1 MTNPGNL
8 TDEQMQVLA
17 QRIAAMADTPTDAP
31 AKGVRQYV
39 GARYVPVFAN
49 PLEWS
54 DTREYEPLTIVS
66 YRGNSYTSM
75 QYVPTSISIADTAY
89 WALTGNFNA
98 QVEAYRAEVRAFDDR
113 INANAAA
120 INANTAAINANAAAI
135 DANAAAIDAN
145 TAAIDANT
153 AAIAQE
159 KTDRTTNVML
169 AFGDSFGVNTISQG
183 PVWCEITANKLQ
195 VTELHNY
202 CVGGATFNTAK
213 EKNFF
218 VQVDKAISE
227 IKNPEYVKYVGI
239 VGGTNDGSNSITDAI
254 VSLVAKINSAFPNA
268 VIGIGLN
275 ASKQDILSYGAKQK
289 RIAALNL
296 NGNFATPVFID
307 SVVYT
312 QLANGCMMD
321 DNIHPTAKGSN
332 RIGTLMTCVLKGAIG
347 SVVATNETVN
357 PQIISSN
364 LRTFVPSMIG
374 RRIQYIGSIDTT
386 TSTSTIVDLTTIYP
400 DTIKGSTYINDSNV
414 TIVGYITTGAS
425 NYPSLRINSSFK
437 GVGFFGFDS
446 YVV

>member
-54 DTREYEPLTIVS
+54 DTREYEPLTIVT
-66 YRGNSYTSM
+66 YQGNSYTSM

-120 INANTAAINANAAAI
+120 INANAAAINTNAAAINANAAAI
-135 DANAAAIDAN
+135 
-145 TAAIDANT
+145 
-153 AAIAQE
+153 AQE
-159 KTDRTTNVML
+159 NTYRTTNVML
-169 AFGDSFGVNTISQG
+169 AFGDSYGVETISQG

-195 VTELHNY
+195 ATELHNY
-202 CVGGATFNTAK
+202 CVGGATFNTTK

-239 VGGTNDGSNSITDAI
+239 VGGTNDGSNSIADAI

-296 NGNFATPVFID
+296 NGNFDTPVFID

-357 PQIISSN
+357 PKIISSN
-364 LRTFVPSMIG
+364 LRTFIPSMIG
-374 RRIQYIGSIDTT
+374 RRIQYIGSINATA
-386 TSTSTIVDLTTIYP
+386 SAIVDLTTIYP

-414 TIVGYITTGAS
+414 NIVGYITTGSS
-425 NYPSLRINSSFK
+425 NYPSLRINSSFA
-437 GVGFFGFDS
+437 GVGYFGFES

>member
-54 DTREYEPLTIVS
+54 DTREYEPLTIVT
-66 YRGNSYTSM
+66 YQGNSYTSM
-75 QYVPTSISIADTAY
+75 QYVPTGISIADTAY

-120 INANTAAINANAAAI
+120 INANATAINANAAAI
-135 DANAAAIDAN
+135 SANAAAINAN
-145 TAAIDANT
+145 A

-169 AFGDSFGVNTISQG
+169 AFGDSYGVDSISQG

-195 VTELHNY
+195 ATELHNY
-202 CVGGATFNTAK
+202 CVGGATFNTTK

-239 VGGTNDGSNSITDAI
+239 VGGTNDGSNSITNAI

-275 ASKQDILSYGAKQK
+275 ASKQDILSHGAKQK

-296 NGNFATPVFID
+296 NGSFNTPVFID

-347 SVVATNETVN
+347 SVVATNEAVN
-357 PQIISSN
+357 TQIISSN
-364 LRTFVPSMIG
+364 LRTFIPSMIG
-374 RRIQYIGSIDTT
+374 RRIQYIGSINATP
-386 TSTSTIVDLTTIYP
+386 SAIVDLTTIYP

-414 TIVGYITTGAS
+414 TIVGYITTGSS
-425 NYPSLRINSSFK
+425 NYPSLRINSSFT

>member
-17 QRIAAMADTPTDAP
+17 QRIAAMADTSTDAP

-54 DTREYEPLTIVS
+54 DTREYEPLTIVTHQ
-66 YRGNSYTSM
+66 GNSFTSM
-75 QYVPTSISIADTAY
+75 QSVPTGIEITNTAY

-98 QVEAYRAEVRAFDDR
+98 QVEAYRAEVKAFSAKVETYREEVRDFGDR

-120 INANTAAINANAAAI
+120 IATNAAAIAANAAAI
-135 DANAAAIDAN
+135 
-145 TAAIDANT
+145 
-153 AAIAQE
+153 AQE
-159 KTDRTTNVML
+159 NTDRTTNVML
-169 AFGDSFGVNTISQG
+169 AFGDSYGVDTISEG

-195 VTELHNY
+195 ATELHNY
-202 CVGGATFNTAK
+202 CVIGATFNTTK

-275 ASKQDILSYGAKQK
+275 ASKQDIISYGAKQK

-312 QLANGCMMD
+312 QLADGCMLE

-347 SVVATNETVN
+347 SVVATNEAVN
-357 PQIISSN
+357 TQIISSN
-364 LRTFVPSMIG
+364 LRTLIPTMIG
-374 RRIQYIGSIDTT
+374 RRIQYTGSINNTDS
-386 TSTSTIVDLTTIYP
+386 STMIDLTTIYP
-400 DTIKGSTYINDSNV
+400 DTINGSTYINDSNV
-414 TIVGYITTGAS
+414 TIVGYITTGSS
-425 NYPSLRINSSFK
+425 NYPSLRINSGFK
-437 GVGFFGFDS
+437 GVGYFGFDS

>member
-1 MTNPGNL
+1 MANPGNL
-8 TDEQMQVLA
+8 TDEQMQALA
-17 QRIAAMADTPTDAP
+17 QRIAALADTPTDAP
-31 AKGVRQYV
+31 APGVRQYV
-39 GARYVPVFAN
+39 GARYVPLFAE

-54 DTREYEPLTIVS
+54 DTREYEPLTIVT
-66 YRGNSYTSM
+66 YQGNSYTSR
-75 QYVPTSISIADTAY
+75 QYVPTGIEITNSEY

-120 INANTAAINANAAAI
+120 ISANTAAISANA
-135 DANAAAIDAN
+135 
-145 TAAIDANT
+145 

-169 AFGDSFGVNTISQG
+169 AFGDSYGVDTISQG

-195 VTELHNY
+195 ATELHNY
-202 CVGGATFNTAK
+202 CVGGATFNTTK

-296 NGNFATPVFID
+296 NGNFDTPVFID

-312 QLANGCMMD
+312 QLANDCMMS
-321 DNIHPTAKGSN
+321 DNIHPTAKGSK

-347 SVVATNETVN
+347 SVVATNEAVN

-364 LRTFVPSMIG
+364 LRTFIPSMIG
-374 RRIQYIGSIDTT
+374 RRIQYNGTIDTT
-386 TSTSTIVDLTTIYP
+386 SSSSTIVDLTTIYP
-400 DTIKGSTYINDSNV
+400 DTIKGSTYINDDKV
-414 TIVGYITTGAS
+414 TIVGYVTTGSS
-425 NYPSLRINSSFK
+425 NYPSLRINSGFK
-437 GVGFFGFDS
+437 GVGYFGFDS

>member
-54 DTREYEPLTIVS
+54 DTREYEPLTIVT

-135 DANAAAIDAN
+135 NAN
-145 TAAIDANT
+145 TAAISANA

-169 AFGDSFGVNTISQG
+169 AFGDSYGVDTISQG

-195 VTELHNY
+195 ATELHNY
-202 CVGGATFNTAK
+202 CVSGATFNTTK

-239 VGGTNDGSNSITDAI
+239 VGGTNDGSNSIADAI

-347 SVVATNETVN
+347 SVVATNEAVN
-357 PQIISSN
+357 SQIISSN
-364 LRTFVPSMIG
+364 LRSFNTTMIG
-374 RRIQYIGSIDTT
+374 RRIQYIGSIDATS
-386 TSTSTIVDLTTIYP
+386 STSAIIDLTTIYP
-400 DTIKGSTYINDSNV
+400 DTIKSGTFINDSNV
-414 TIVGYITTGAS
+414 TIVGYITTGNS
-425 NYPSLRINSSFK
+425 NYPSLRIKSGFT
-437 GVGFFGFDS
+437 GVGYFSFDS

>member
-54 DTREYEPLTIVS
+54 DTREYEPLTIVT
-66 YRGNSYTSM
+66 YQGNSYTSM

-120 INANTAAINANAAAI
+120 INENAAAISANAAAI
-135 DANAAAIDAN
+135 SANAAAISAN
-145 TAAIDANT
+145 A

-159 KTDRTTNVML
+159 NTDRTTNVML
-169 AFGDSFGVNTISQG
+169 AFGDSYGVDTISQG

-195 VTELHNY
+195 ATELHNY
-202 CVGGATFNTAK
+202 CVGGATFNTTK

-239 VGGTNDGSNSITDAI
+239 VGGTNDGSNSIADAI

-347 SVVATNETVN
+347 SVVATNEAIN
-357 PQIISSN
+357 PKIISSN
-364 LRTFVPSMIG
+364 LRTFVPTMIG
-374 RRIQYIGSIDTT
+374 RRIQYTGSIDTT
-386 TSTSTIVDLTTIYP
+386 SSTSTIVDLTTIYP
-400 DTIKGSTYINDSNV
+400 DTIKGSTFINDSNV
-414 TIVGYITTGAS
+414 TIVGYITTGSS
-425 NYPSLRINSSFK
+425 NYPSLRIKSGFA
-437 GVGFFGFDS
+437 GVGFFGFDR

>member
-54 DTREYEPLTIVS
+54 NTREYEPLTIVT
-66 YRGNSYTSM
+66 YQGNSYTSM

-120 INANTAAINANAAAI
+120 INTNAAAIKANAAAINANAAAI
-135 DANAAAIDAN
+135 KANA
-145 TAAIDANT
+145 

-169 AFGDSFGVNTISQG
+169 AFGDSYGVDTISQG

-202 CVGGATFNTAK
+202 CVGGATFNTTK

-239 VGGTNDGSNSITDAI
+239 VGGTNDGSNSIADAI

-347 SVVATNETVN
+347 SVVATNEAVN

-364 LRTFVPSMIG
+364 LRTFIPSMIG
-374 RRIQYIGSIDTT
+374 RRIQYTGSIDTT
-386 TSTSTIVDLTTIYP
+386 SSTSTIVDLTTIYP
-400 DTIKGSTYINDSNV
+400 DVIEGSTFINDSNV
-414 TIVGYITTGAS
+414 TIVGYITTGSS
-425 NYPSLRINSSFK
+425 NYPSLRIKSGFT

>member
-54 DTREYEPLTIVS
+54 DTREYEPLTIVT
-66 YRGNSYTSM
+66 YQGNSYTSM

-98 QVEAYRAEVRAFDDR
+98 QMEAYRAEVRAFDDR
-113 INANAAA
+113 INANATA
-120 INANTAAINANAAAI
+120 INANAAAINANAAAI
-135 DANAAAIDAN
+135 NANA
-145 TAAIDANT
+145 T
-153 AAIAQE
+153 AIAQE
-159 KTDRTTNVML
+159 NTYRTTNVML
-169 AFGDSFGVNTISQG
+169 AFGDSYGVDTISQG

-195 VTELHNY
+195 ATELHNY
-202 CVGGATFNTAK
+202 CVGGATFNTTK
-213 EKNFF
+213 EKNFS

-312 QLANGCMMD
+312 QLANGCMMA

-364 LRTFVPSMIG
+364 LRTFISSMIG
-374 RRIQYIGSIDTT
+374 RRIQYIGSINA
-386 TSTSTIVDLTTIYP
+386 TSSTIVDLTTIYP

-414 TIVGYITTGAS
+414 TIVGYITTGSS
-425 NYPSLRINSSFK
+425 NYPSLRIKSDFT
-437 GVGFFGFDS
+437 GVGYFGFDS

>member
-17 QRIAAMADTPTDAP
+17 QRIAAMVDTPTDAP
-31 AKGVRQYV
+31 APGVRQYV

-54 DTREYEPLTIVS
+54 DTREYEPLTIVT
-66 YRGNSYTSM
+66 YQGNSYTSM
-75 QYVPTSISIADTAY
+75 QYVPTRIGIADTAY

-113 INANAAA
+113 INTNATA
-120 INANTAAINANAAAI
+120 ISANTAAINANAAAI
-135 DANAAAIDAN
+135 SAN
-145 TAAIDANT
+145 TAAISANA

-169 AFGDSFGVNTISQG
+169 AFGDSYGVDTISQG

-195 VTELHNY
+195 ATELHNY
-202 CVGGATFNTAK
+202 CVGGATFNTTK

-227 IKNPEYVKYVGI
+227 IKNPKYVKYIGI

-312 QLANGCMMD
+312 QLADDCMMD

-347 SVVATNETVN
+347 SVVATNEAVN

-364 LRTFVPSMIG
+364 LRTFIPTMIG
-374 RRIQYIGSIDTT
+374 RRIQYIGSINATP
-386 TSTSTIVDLTTIYP
+386 SEIVDLTTIYP

-414 TIVGYITTGAS
+414 TIVGYITTGS
-425 NYPSLRINSSFK
+425 INYPSLRINSSFT
-437 GVGFFGFDS
+437 GVGYFGFDS

>member
-39 GARYVPVFAN
+39 GARYVPLFAN

-54 DTREYEPLTIVS
+54 DTREYEPLTVVT

-98 QVEAYRAEVRAFDDR
+98 QVEAYRAEVRTFDDR

-120 INANTAAINANAAAI
+120 INANTAAINVNAAAI
-135 DANAAAIDAN
+135 NANA
-145 TAAIDANT
+145 

-169 AFGDSFGVNTISQG
+169 AFGDSYGVDTVSQG

-202 CVGGATFNTAK
+202 CVAGATFNTTK

-227 IKNPEYVKYVGI
+227 IKNPEYVKYAGI
-239 VGGTNDGSNSITDAI
+239 VGGTNDGSNSIADAI

-347 SVVATNETVN
+347 SVVATNEKVN

-364 LRTFVPSMIG
+364 LRTFIPSMIG

-386 TSTSTIVDLTTIYP
+386 SSTSTIVDLTTIYP
-400 DTIKGSTYINDSNV
+400 DTIIGSTYINDSDV
-414 TIVGYITTGAS
+414 TIVGYITTGSS
-425 NYPSLRINSSFK
+425 NYPSLRIKSGFT

>member
-17 QRIAAMADTPTDAP
+17 QRIAAMADTSADAP

-54 DTREYEPLTIVS
+54 DTREYEPLTIVTHQ
-66 YRGNSYTSM
+66 GNSFTSM
-75 QYVPTSISIADTAY
+75 QSVPTGIDIADTAY

-98 QVEAYRAEVRAFDDR
+98 QMEAYRAEVRAFDDR

-120 INANTAAINANAAAI
+120 INANTAAISTNAAAI
-135 DANAAAIDAN
+135 SANA
-145 TAAIDANT
+145 

-169 AFGDSFGVNTISQG
+169 AFGDSYGVDTTSQG

-202 CVGGATFNTAK
+202 CVNGATFNTTK

-239 VGGTNDGSNSITDAI
+239 VGGTNDGSNSIADAI

-296 NGNFATPVFID
+296 NGKFATPVFID

-357 PQIISSN
+357 TKIISTN
-364 LRTFVPSMIG
+364 LRTFVPTMIG

-386 TSTSTIVDLTTIYP
+386 SSTSTTVDLTTIYP
-400 DTIKGSTYINDSNV
+400 DTIKSSTYINDSNI
-414 TIVGYITTGAS
+414 TIVGYITTGSS
-425 NYPSLRINSSFK
+425 NYPSLRIKPGFT

>member
-1 MTNPGNL
+1 MENPGNL

-17 QRIAAMADTPTDAP
+17 QRIAAMTDTPTDAP

-54 DTREYEPLTIVS
+54 DTREYEPLTIVT
-66 YRGNSYTSM
+66 YQGNSYTSM

-120 INANTAAINANAAAI
+120 ISANAAAISANTAAIS
-135 DANAAAIDAN
+135 AN
-145 TAAIDANT
+145 TAAISVNA

-169 AFGDSFGVNTISQG
+169 AFGDSYGVDTISQG

-195 VTELHNY
+195 ATELHNY
-202 CVGGATFNTAK
+202 CVGGATFNTTK

-218 VQVDKAISE
+218 VQVEKAISE

-239 VGGTNDGSNSITDAI
+239 VGGTNDGSNSIANAI

-296 NGNFATPVFID
+296 NGNFDTPVFID

-347 SVVATNETVN
+347 SVVATNEAVN

-364 LRTFVPSMIG
+364 LRTFIPSMIG
-374 RRIQYIGSIDTT
+374 RRIQYNGTIDTT
-386 TSTSTIVDLTTIYP
+386 SSSSSTIVDLTIYP
-400 DTIKGSTYINDSNV
+400 DTIKGGTYINDDKV
-414 TIVGYITTGAS
+414 TIVGYITTGSS
-425 NYPSLRINSSFK
+425 NYPSLRINSGFK
-437 GVGFFGFDS
+437 GVGYFGFDS

>member
-54 DTREYEPLTIVS
+54 DTREYEPLTIVTHQ
-66 YRGNSYTSM
+66 GNSFTSM
-75 QYVPTSISIADTAY
+75 QSVPTGIDIDNTDY
-89 WALTGNFNA
+89 WAITGNYNA
-98 QVEAYRAEVRAFDDR
+98 QVEAYRKEVAQYDGRITDNTNNIAILKGDLNTVENNLNDR

-120 INANTAAINANAAAI
+120 I
-135 DANAAAIDAN
+135 
-145 TAAIDANT
+145 
-153 AAIAQE
+153 AQE
-159 KTDRTTNVML
+159 NTDRTTNVML
-169 AFGDSFGVNTISQG
+169 AFGDSYGVDDISQG

-195 VTELHNY
+195 ATELHNY
-202 CVGGATFNTAK
+202 CVSGATFNTTK

-227 IKNPEYVKYVGI
+227 IKKPEYVKYVGI

-275 ASKQDILSYGAKQK
+275 ASKQDILAYGAKQK

-296 NGNFATPVFID
+296 NGNFAKPVFID

-312 QLANGCMMD
+312 QLANGCMMN

-347 SVVATNETVN
+347 SVVATNEAVN
-357 PQIISSN
+357 PQIISTN
-364 LRTFVPSMIG
+364 LRTFVPTMIG
-374 RRIQYIGSIDTT
+374 RRIQYIGSIDTKS
-386 TSTSTIVDLTTIYP
+386 STSTIVDLTTIYP
-400 DTIKGSTYINDSNV
+400 DTIKGSTFINDSNV
-414 TIVGYITTGAS
+414 TIVGYITTGSS
-425 NYPSLRINSSFK
+425 NYPSLRINSGFK
-437 GVGFFGFDS
+437 GVGYFGFDS

>member
-54 DTREYEPLTIVS
+54 DTREYEPLTIVT
-66 YRGNSYTSM
+66 YQGNSYTSM
-75 QYVPTSISIADTAY
+75 QYVPTSISITDTAY

-98 QVEAYRAEVRAFDDR
+98 QVEAYRAEVRTFDDR

-120 INANTAAINANAAAI
+120 INTNTAAINANADAI
-135 DANAAAIDAN
+135 NANAD
-145 TAAIDANT
+145 
-153 AAIAQE
+153 AIAQE

-169 AFGDSFGVNTISQG
+169 AFGDSYGVDNISQG

-195 VTELHNY
+195 ATELHNY
-202 CVGGATFNTAK
+202 CVSGATFNTTK

-239 VGGTNDGSNSITDAI
+239 VGGTNDGSNSIANAI

-347 SVVATNETVN
+347 SVVATNEKVN
-357 PQIISSN
+357 SQIISSN
-364 LRTFVPSMIG
+364 LRTLVPTMIG
-374 RRIQYIGSIDTT
+374 RRIQYTGSIDTT
-386 TSTSTIVDLTTIYP
+386 SSTSTTVDLTTIYP
-400 DTIKGSTYINDSNV
+400 DTIIGSTFINDSNV
-414 TIVGYITTGAS
+414 TIVGYITTGSS
-425 NYPSLRINSSFK
+425 NYPSLRIKSGFT

>member
-1 MTNPGNL
+1 MANPGNL
-8 TDEQMQVLA
+8 TDEQMQALA
-17 QRIAAMADTPTDAP
+17 QRIAALAGIPTDAP
-31 AKGVRQYV
+31 APGVRQYV
-39 GARYVPVFAN
+39 GARYVPQFAE

-54 DTREYEPLTIVS
+54 DTREYEPLTIVL
-66 YRGNSYTSM
+66 YNGNSYTSR
-75 QYVPTSISIADTAY
+75 QYVPTGIEITNIEY

-98 QVEAYRAEVRAFDDR
+98 QVEAYRAEVRTFDDR

-120 INANTAAINANAAAI
+120 ISANAAAISANTAAISANA
-135 DANAAAIDAN
+135 
-145 TAAIDANT
+145 

-159 KTDRTTNVML
+159 KTYRTTNVML
-169 AFGDSFGVNTISQG
+169 AFGDSYGVDTISQG

-195 VTELHNY
+195 ATKLHNY
-202 CVGGATFNTAK
+202 CVGGATFNTTK

-296 NGNFATPVFID
+296 NGNFDTPVFID

-312 QLANGCMMD
+312 QLANDCMMS

-347 SVVATNETVN
+347 SVVATNEAVN

-364 LRTFVPSMIG
+364 LRTFIPSMIG
-374 RRIQYIGSIDTT
+374 RRIQYNGTIDTT
-386 TSTSTIVDLTTIYP
+386 SSSSSTIVDLTTIYP
-400 DTIKGSTYINDSNV
+400 DTIKGSTYINDDKV
-414 TIVGYITTGAS
+414 TIVGYITTGSS
-425 NYPSLRINSSFK
+425 NYPSLRINSDFK
-437 GVGFFGFDS
+437 GVGYFGFDS

>member
-54 DTREYEPLTIVS
+54 DTREYEPLTIVT
-66 YRGNSYTSM
+66 YQGNSYTSM

-120 INANTAAINANAAAI
+120 IS
-135 DANAAAIDAN
+135 ANAAAIDAN
-145 TAAIDANT
+145 TAAISANT

-169 AFGDSFGVNTISQG
+169 AFGDSYGVDTISQG

-195 VTELHNY
+195 ATELHNY
-202 CVGGATFNTAK
+202 CVGGATFNTTK

-239 VGGTNDGSNSITDAI
+239 VGGTNDGSNTIADAI

-296 NGNFATPVFID
+296 NGNFDTPVFID

-347 SVVATNETVN
+347 SVVATNEAVN
-357 PQIISSN
+357 PKIISSN
-364 LRTFVPSMIG
+364 LRTFVPTMIG

-386 TSTSTIVDLTTIYP
+386 SSTSTIVDLTTIYP
-400 DTIKGSTYINDSNV
+400 DTIKGSTFINDSNI
-414 TIVGYITTGAS
+414 TIVGYITTGSS
-425 NYPSLRINSSFK
+425 NYPSLRIKSGFT

>member
-54 DTREYEPLTIVS
+54 DTREYEPLTIVT
-66 YRGNSYTSM
+66 YRGDSYTSM

-120 INANTAAINANAAAI
+120 ISVNAAAINANTNAINANAAAI
-135 DANAAAIDAN
+135 NANA
-145 TAAIDANT
+145 

-169 AFGDSFGVNTISQG
+169 AFGDSYGVDTISQG

-195 VTELHNY
+195 ATELHNY
-202 CVGGATFNTAK
+202 CVGGATFNTTK

-239 VGGTNDGSNSITDAI
+239 VGGTNDGSNSIVDAI

-296 NGNFATPVFID
+296 NGNFDTPVFID

-312 QLANGCMMD
+312 QLANGCMMN

-347 SVVATNETVN
+347 SVVATNEAVN
-357 PQIISSN
+357 PQIISSD
-364 LRTFVPSMIG
+364 LRRLDTTVIG
-374 RRIQYIGSIDTT
+374 RSIHYNGSIDTT
-386 TSTSTIVDLTTIYP
+386 SSTSTIIDLTTIYP
-400 DTIKGSTYINDSNV
+400 DTIKGGAFINDSNV
-414 TIVGYITTGAS
+414 TIVGYITTGSS
-425 NYPSLRINSSFK
+425 NYPSLRIKSGFA

>member
-54 DTREYEPLTIVS
+54 DTREYEPLTIVT
-66 YRGNSYTSM
+66 YQGNSYTSM

-120 INANTAAINANAAAI
+120 ISANAAAI
-135 DANAAAIDAN
+135 SANAAAIN
-145 TAAIDANT
+145 TNAAAISANA

-159 KTDRTTNVML
+159 NTDRTTNVML
-169 AFGDSFGVNTISQG
+169 AFGDSYGVDTISQG

-195 VTELHNY
+195 ATELHNY
-202 CVGGATFNTAK
+202 CVGGATFNTTK

-239 VGGTNDGSNSITDAI
+239 VGGTNDGSNSIANAI

-296 NGNFATPVFID
+296 NGNFTTPVFID

-312 QLANGCMMD
+312 QLANDCMMD

-347 SVVATNETVN
+347 SVVATNEAVN
-357 PQIISSN
+357 PKIISSN
-364 LRTFVPSMIG
+364 LRTFVPTMIG
-374 RRIQYIGSIDTT
+374 RRIQYTGSIDTT
-386 TSTSTIVDLTTIYP
+386 SSTSTIVDLTIYP
-400 DTIKGSTYINDSNV
+400 DTIKGSTFINDSNI
-414 TIVGYITTGAS
+414 TIVGYITTGSS
-425 NYPSLRINSSFK
+425 NYPSLRIKSDFT

>member
-1 MTNPGNL
+1 MANPGNL
-8 TDEQMQVLA
+8 TDEQMQALA
-17 QRIAAMADTPTDAP
+17 QRIAALADTPTDAP
-31 AKGVRQYV
+31 APGVRQYV
-39 GARYVPVFAN
+39 GARYVPLFAE

-54 DTREYEPLTIVS
+54 DTREYEPLTIVT
-66 YRGNSYTSM
+66 YQGNSYTSM

-113 INANAAA
+113 ISANAAA
-120 INANTAAINANAAAI
+120 ISANTAAISANAAAI
-135 DANAAAIDAN
+135 SANA
-145 TAAIDANT
+145 

-169 AFGDSFGVNTISQG
+169 AFGDSYGVDTISQG

-195 VTELHNY
+195 ATELHNY
-202 CVGGATFNTAK
+202 CVGGATFNTTK

-239 VGGTNDGSNSITDAI
+239 VGGTNDGSSSITDAI

-296 NGNFATPVFID
+296 NGNFDTPVFID

-312 QLANGCMMD
+312 QLANDCMMD

-347 SVVATNETVN
+347 SVVTTNEAVN

-364 LRTFVPSMIG
+364 LRSLVTTMIG
-374 RRIQYIGSIDTT
+374 RRIQYIGSINATP
-386 TSTSTIVDLTTIYP
+386 SAMVDLTTIYP
-400 DTIKGSTYINDSNV
+400 DTIKGSTYINNDNV
-414 TIVGYITTGAS
+414 TIVGYITTGSS
-425 NYPSLRINSSFK
+425 NYPSLRINSSFT
-437 GVGFFGFDS
+437 GVGYFGFDS

>member
-1 MTNPGNL
+1 MANPGNL
-8 TDEQMQVLA
+8 TDEQMQALA
-17 QRIAAMADTPTDAP
+17 QRIAALADTPTDAP
-31 AKGVRQYV
+31 APGVRQYV
-39 GARYVPVFAN
+39 GARYVPLFAE

-54 DTREYEPLTIVS
+54 DTREYEPLTIVT
-66 YRGNSYTSM
+66 YQGNSYTSR
-75 QYVPTSISIADTAY
+75 QYVPTGIEITNSEY

-98 QVEAYRAEVRAFDDR
+98 QVEAYRAEVRAFDGR

-120 INANTAAINANAAAI
+120 ISANATAISANTAAISANA
-135 DANAAAIDAN
+135 
-145 TAAIDANT
+145 

-169 AFGDSFGVNTISQG
+169 AFGDSYGVDTISQG

-195 VTELHNY
+195 ATELHNY
-202 CVGGATFNTAK
+202 CVGGATFNTTK

-239 VGGTNDGSNSITDAI
+239 VGGTNDGSNSIANAI

-296 NGNFATPVFID
+296 NGNFDTPVFID

-312 QLANGCMMD
+312 QLADGCMMD

-347 SVVATNETVN
+347 SVVATNEAVN
-357 PQIISSN
+357 LQIISSN
-364 LRTFVPSMIG
+364 LRTFIPSMIG
-374 RRIQYIGSIDTT
+374 RRIQYNGTIDTT
-386 TSTSTIVDLTTIYP
+386 SSSSTIVDLTTIYP
-400 DTIKGSTYINDSNV
+400 DTIKGSTYINDDKV
-414 TIVGYITTGAS
+414 TIVGYVTTGSS

-437 GVGFFGFDS
+437 GVGYFGFDS

>member
-54 DTREYEPLTIVS
+54 DTREYEPLTIVT
-66 YRGNSYTSM
+66 YQGNSYTSM

-98 QVEAYRAEVRAFDDR
+98 QVEAYREEVRAFDDR

-120 INANTAAINANAAAI
+120 INANAAAINANAAAI
-135 DANAAAIDAN
+135 NANAAAIKAN
-145 TAAIDANT
+145 A

-169 AFGDSFGVNTISQG
+169 AFGDSYGVDTISQG

-195 VTELHNY
+195 ATELHNY
-202 CVGGATFNTAK
+202 CVGGATFNTTK

-296 NGNFATPVFID
+296 NGNFDTPVFID

-312 QLANGCMMD
+312 QLANDCMMN
-321 DNIHPTAKGSN
+321 DNIHPTTKGSN

-347 SVVATNETVN
+347 SVVATNEAVN

-364 LRTFVPSMIG
+364 LRTFIPSMIG
-374 RRIQYIGSIDTT
+374 RRIQYNGTIDTT
-386 TSTSTIVDLTTIYP
+386 SSSSTMVDLTTIYP
-400 DTIKGSTYINDSNV
+400 DTIKGGTYINDSNIN
-414 TIVGYITTGAS
+414 IVGYITTGSS
-425 NYPSLRINSSFK
+425 NYPSLRINSDFK
-437 GVGFFGFDS
+437 GVGYFGFDS

>member
-17 QRIAAMADTPTDAP
+17 QRIAAMADTPADAP

-54 DTREYEPLTIVS
+54 DTREYEPLTIVT

-75 QYVPTSISIADTAY
+75 QYVPTGIGIADTAY

-120 INANTAAINANAAAI
+120 IGVNAAAINANAAAI
-135 DANAAAIDAN
+135 NANA
-145 TAAIDANT
+145 

-159 KTDRTTNVML
+159 KTDRTANVML
-169 AFGDSFGVNTISQG
+169 AFGDSFGVDTISQG

-202 CVGGATFNTAK
+202 CVGGATFNTTK

-275 ASKQDILSYGAKQK
+275 ASKQDILSHGAKQK

-312 QLANGCMMD
+312 QLANGCMMG

-347 SVVATNETVN
+347 SVVATNEAVN
-357 PQIISSN
+357 PQIISTN
-364 LRTFVPSMIG
+364 LRTFVPTMIG

-386 TSTSTIVDLTTIYP
+386 SSTSTIVDLTTIYP
-400 DTIKGSTYINDSNV
+400 DTIKGSTFINDSNIS
-414 TIVGYITTGAS
+414 IVGYITTGSS
-425 NYPSLRINSSFK
+425 NYPSLRIKSDFT

>member
-54 DTREYEPLTIVS
+54 DTREYEPLTIVT
-66 YRGNSYTSM
+66 YQGNSYTSM

-113 INANAAA
+113 INANA
-120 INANTAAINANAAAI
+120 TAINANAAAI
-135 DANAAAIDAN
+135 SANAAAI
-145 TAAIDANT
+145 
-153 AAIAQE
+153 AQE
-159 KTDRTTNVML
+159 NTDRTTKVML
-169 AFGDSFGVNTISQG
+169 AFGDSYGVDNISQG

-202 CVGGATFNTAK
+202 CVSGATFNTTK

-239 VGGTNDGSNSITDAI
+239 VGGTNDGSNSITNAI

-296 NGNFATPVFID
+296 NGNFDTPVFID

-312 QLANGCMMD
+312 QLANGCMKD
-321 DNIHPTAKGSN
+321 DNIHPTVKGSN

-364 LRTFVPSMIG
+364 LRTFSPSMIG
-374 RRIQYIGSIDTT
+374 RRIQYIGSIDATP
-386 TSTSTIVDLTTIYP
+386 SQMVDLTTIYP
-400 DTIKGSTYINDSNV
+400 DTIIGSTYINDSNV
-414 TIVGYITTGAS
+414 TIVGYITTGSS
-425 NYPSLRINSSFK
+425 NYPSLRINSSFQ
-437 GVGFFGFDS
+437 GVGYFGFDS

>member
-17 QRIAAMADTPTDAP
+17 QRIAAMANTPTDAP

-54 DTREYEPLTIVS
+54 DTREYDPLTIVT
-66 YRGNSYTSM
+66 YQGNSYTSM

-113 INANAAA
+113 IKANAAAIKANAAA
-120 INANTAAINANAAAI
+120 INANATAINANATAINANAAAI
-135 DANAAAIDAN
+135 
-145 TAAIDANT
+145 
-153 AAIAQE
+153 AQE
-159 KTDRTTNVML
+159 NTYRTTNVML
-169 AFGDSFGVNTISQG
+169 AFGDSFGVDTISQG

-195 VTELHNY
+195 ATELHNY
-202 CVGGATFNTAK
+202 CVGGATFNTTK

-296 NGNFATPVFID
+296 NGNFETPVFID

-364 LRTFVPSMIG
+364 LRTFVPTMTG
-374 RRIQYIGSIDTT
+374 RRIEYIGSVNATPSAI
-386 TSTSTIVDLTTIYP
+386 IDLTTIYP
-400 DTIKGSTYINDSNV
+400 DTINGSTYINDSNV
-414 TIVGYITTGAS
+414 TIVGYITTGSS
-425 NYPSLRINSSFK
+425 NYPSLRINSSFT

>member
-39 GARYVPVFAN
+39 GARYVPLFAN

-54 DTREYEPLTIVS
+54 DTREYEPLTIVT
-66 YRGNSYTSM
+66 YQGNSYTSM
-75 QYVPTSISIADTAY
+75 QYVPTNISIADTAY

-98 QVEAYRAEVRAFDDR
+98 QVEAYRAEVRTFDDR

-120 INANTAAINANAAAI
+120 INANAAAINTNAAAIKANAAAINANA
-135 DANAAAIDAN
+135 
-145 TAAIDANT
+145 

-169 AFGDSFGVNTISQG
+169 AFGDSYGVDTLSQG

-195 VTELHNY
+195 ATELHNY
-202 CVGGATFNTAK
+202 CVGGATFNTTK

-239 VGGTNDGSNSITDAI
+239 VGGTNDGTNSITDAI

-275 ASKQDILSYGAKQK
+275 ASKQDILAYGAKQK

-296 NGNFATPVFID
+296 NGNFDTPVFID

-312 QLANGCMMD
+312 QLADGCMMD
-321 DNIHPTAKGSN
+321 DNIHPTTKGSN

-347 SVVATNETVN
+347 SVVATNEAVN
-357 PQIISSN
+357 PNIISSD
-364 LRTFVPSMIG
+364 LRTFIPSMIG
-374 RRIQYIGSIDTT
+374 RRIQYIGSINATP
-386 TSTSTIVDLTTIYP
+386 SAMVDLTTIYP

-414 TIVGYITTGAS
+414 TIVGYITTGSS
-425 NYPSLRINSSFK
+425 NYPSLRINSSFT
-437 GVGFFGFDS
+437 GVGYFGFDS

>member
-54 DTREYEPLTIVS
+54 DTREYEPLTIVTHQ
-66 YRGNSYTSM
+66 GNSFTSM
-75 QYVPTSISIADTAY
+75 QYTPTGIDIDNTDY
-89 WALTGNFNA
+89 WAITGNYNA
-98 QVEAYRAEVRAFDDR
+98 QVEAYRKEVAQYDGRITDNTNNIAVLKGDLTTVENDLTTVENDLNDR

-120 INANTAAINANAAAI
+120 I
-135 DANAAAIDAN
+135 
-145 TAAIDANT
+145 
-153 AAIAQE
+153 AQE
-159 KTDRTTNVML
+159 NTDRTTNVML
-169 AFGDSFGVNTISQG
+169 AFGDSYGVDTISQG

-195 VTELHNY
+195 ATELHNY
-202 CVGGATFNTAK
+202 CVGGATFNTTK

-239 VGGTNDGSNSITDAI
+239 VGGTNDGSNSIANAI

-312 QLANGCMMD
+312 QLAEGCMMA

-347 SVVATNETVN
+347 SVVATNEKVAS
-357 PQIISSN
+357 QIISTN
-364 LRTFVPSMIG
+364 LRTFSPTMIG
-374 RRIQYIGSIDTT
+374 RRIQYIGSINAATI
-386 TSTSTIVDLTTIYP
+386 STNIVDLTTIYP
-400 DTIKGSTYINDSNV
+400 DTIKGSTFINDSDV
-414 TIVGYITTGAS
+414 TIVGYITTGNS
-425 NYPSLRINSSFK
+425 NSPSLRINTGFT

>member
-54 DTREYEPLTIVS
+54 DTREYEPLTIVA
-66 YRGNSYTSM
+66 YQGNSYTSM
-75 QYVPTSISIADTAY
+75 QYVPTGISIADTAY

-120 INANTAAINANAAAI
+120 ISANTAAISANATAISANATAINANA
-135 DANAAAIDAN
+135 
-145 TAAIDANT
+145 

-169 AFGDSFGVNTISQG
+169 AFGDSYGVDTVSQG

-195 VTELHNY
+195 ATELHNY
-202 CVGGATFNTAK
+202 CVAGATFNTTK

-239 VGGTNDGSNSITDAI
+239 VGGTNDGSNSIVDAI

-296 NGNFATPVFID
+296 NGNFDTPVFID

-321 DNIHPTAKGSN
+321 DNIHPTTKGSN

-347 SVVATNETVN
+347 SVVATNEAVN
-357 PQIISSN
+357 PQIISSD
-364 LRTFVPSMIG
+364 LRRLDPTMIG
-374 RRIQYIGSIDTT
+374 RRIQYNGSINA
-386 TSTSTIVDLTTIYP
+386 TSSSAIVDLTTIYP
-400 DTIKGSTYINDSNV
+400 DTINGSTYINDDKV
-414 TIVGYITTGAS
+414 TIIGYITTGSS
-425 NYPSLRINSSFK
+425 NYPSLRIKSTFT
-437 GVGFFGFDS
+437 GVGYFGFDS

>member
-54 DTREYEPLTIVS
+54 DTREYEPLTIVT
-66 YRGNSYTSM
+66 YQGNSYTSM

-120 INANTAAINANAAAI
+120 ISANAAAINANAAAI
-135 DANAAAIDAN
+135 NTNAAAINAN
-145 TAAIDANT
+145 A

-169 AFGDSFGVNTISQG
+169 AFGDSFGVDTISQG

-195 VTELHNY
+195 ATELHNY
-202 CVGGATFNTAK
+202 CVGGATFNTTK

-321 DNIHPTAKGSN
+321 DNIHPTVKGSN

-347 SVVATNETVN
+347 SVVATNEAVN
-357 PQIISSN
+357 HQIISTN
-364 LRTFVPSMIG
+364 LRTFNPTMIG
-374 RRIQYIGSIDTT
+374 RRIQYIGSIEV
-386 TSTSTIVDLTTIYP
+386 TSSSPIVDLTTIYP

-414 TIVGYITTGAS
+414 NIVGYITTGSS
-425 NYPSLRINSSFK
+425 NYPSLRLNSDFT
-437 GVGFFGFDS
+437 GVGYFGFDS

>member
-54 DTREYEPLTIVS
+54 DTREYEPLTIVT
-66 YRGNSYTSM
+66 YQGNSYTSM

-89 WALTGNFNA
+89 WALTGNYNA

-120 INANTAAINANAAAI
+120 INANAATINANAATI
-135 DANAAAIDAN
+135 SANAAAISAN
-145 TAAIDANT
+145 A

-159 KTDRTTNVML
+159 NTDRTTNVML
-169 AFGDSFGVNTISQG
+169 AFGDSFGVDTISQG
-183 PVWCEITANKLQ
+183 PVWCEITADKLQ
-195 VTELHNY
+195 ATELHNY
-202 CVGGATFNTAK
+202 CVGGATFNTTK

-218 VQVDKAISE
+218 VQVDTAISE

-239 VGGTNDGSNSITDAI
+239 VGGTNDGSNSITNAI

-296 NGNFATPVFID
+296 NGDFATPVFID

-312 QLANGCMMD
+312 QLADGCMMD

-347 SVVATNETVN
+347 SVVVTNEKVN
-357 PQIISSN
+357 PQIISTN
-364 LRTFVPSMIG
+364 LRTFNPTMIG
-374 RRIQYIGSIDTT
+374 RRIQYIGSINATP
-386 TSTSTIVDLTTIYP
+386 SAMVDLTTIYP

-414 TIVGYITTGAS
+414 TIVGYITTGSS
-425 NYPSLRINSSFK
+425 NYPSLRINSSFT

>member
-54 DTREYEPLTIVS
+54 DTREYEPLTIVT
-66 YRGNSYTSM
+66 YQGNSYTSM

-120 INANTAAINANAAAI
+120 ISANAAEISANAAEISANAAAI
-135 DANAAAIDAN
+135 SANA
-145 TAAIDANT
+145 

-159 KTDRTTNVML
+159 KTERTTNVML
-169 AFGDSFGVNTISQG
+169 AFGDSYGVDTISQG

-195 VTELHNY
+195 ATELHNY
-202 CVGGATFNTAK
+202 CVGGATFNTTK

-239 VGGTNDGSNSITDAI
+239 VGGTNDGSNSIADAI

-347 SVVATNETVN
+347 SVVATNEAVN
-357 PQIISSN
+357 PQIISSD
-364 LRTFVPSMIG
+364 LRTLVSTMIG
-374 RRIQYIGSIDTT
+374 RRIQYNGSINAN
-386 TSTSTIVDLTTIYP
+386 SSTINDLTTIYP
-400 DTIKGSTYINDSNV
+400 DTIKGGTYINDSNV
-414 TIVGYITTGAS
+414 TIVGYITTGSS
-425 NYPSLRINSSFK
+425 NYPSLRINSNFT
-437 GVGFFGFDS
+437 GVGYFGFDS

>member
-54 DTREYEPLTIVS
+54 DTREYEPLTIVT
-66 YRGNSYTSM
+66 YQGNSYTSM

-120 INANTAAINANAAAI
+120 INANEAAISANSAAI
-135 DANAAAIDAN
+135 SAN
-145 TAAIDANT
+145 TAAISANA

-169 AFGDSFGVNTISQG
+169 AFGDSYGVDTISQG

-195 VTELHNY
+195 ATELHNY
-202 CVGGATFNTAK
+202 CVGGATFNTTK

-239 VGGTNDGSNSITDAI
+239 VGGTNDGSNSITNAI

-296 NGNFATPVFID
+296 NGNFDTPVFID

-312 QLANGCMMD
+312 QLANDCMMD

-357 PQIISSN
+357 PKIISTN
-364 LRTFVPSMIG
+364 LRTFSPTMIG

-386 TSTSTIVDLTTIYP
+386 SSTSTIVDLTTIYP
-400 DTIKGSTYINDSNV
+400 DTIKGSTFINDSNI
-414 TIVGYITTGAS
+414 TIVGYITTGSS
-425 NYPSLRINSSFK
+425 NYPSLRIKSGFA

>member
-8 TDEQMQVLA
+8 TDEQIQVLA

-54 DTREYEPLTIVS
+54 DTREYEPLTIVT

-120 INANTAAINANAAAI
+120 ISANTAAISANA
-135 DANAAAIDAN
+135 
-145 TAAIDANT
+145 

-169 AFGDSFGVNTISQG
+169 AFGDSYGVDTISQG

-195 VTELHNY
+195 ATELHNY
-202 CVGGATFNTAK
+202 CVGGATFNTTK

-239 VGGTNDGSNSITDAI
+239 VGGTNDGSNSITNAI
-254 VSLVAKINSAFPNA
+254 VALVAKINSAFPNA

-275 ASKQDILSYGAKQK
+275 ASKQDILSHGAKQK

-312 QLANGCMMD
+312 QLADGCMMD

-347 SVVATNETVN
+347 SVVATNEAVN

-364 LRTFVPSMIG
+364 LRTFVPTMIG
-374 RRIQYIGSIDTT
+374 RRIQYTGSIDTT
-386 TSTSTIVDLTTIYP
+386 SSTSTIVDLTTIYP
-400 DTIKGSTYINDSNV
+400 DTIKGSTFINDSNV
-414 TIVGYITTGAS
+414 TIVGYITTGSS
-425 NYPSLRINSSFK
+425 NYPSLRIKSGFT

>member
-17 QRIAAMADTPTDAP
+17 QRIAAMADTPADAP

-54 DTREYEPLTIVS
+54 DTREYEPLTIVT

-75 QYVPTSISIADTAY
+75 QYVPTGIGIADTAY

-120 INANTAAINANAAAI
+120 IGVNAAAINANA
-135 DANAAAIDAN
+135 
-145 TAAIDANT
+145 

-159 KTDRTTNVML
+159 KTDRTANVML
-169 AFGDSFGVNTISQG
+169 AFGDSFGVDTISQG

-202 CVGGATFNTAK
+202 CVGGATFNTTK

-275 ASKQDILSYGAKQK
+275 ASKQDILSHGAKQK

-312 QLANGCMMD
+312 QLANGCMMG

-347 SVVATNETVN
+347 SVVATNEAVN
-357 PQIISSN
+357 PQIISTN
-364 LRTFVPSMIG
+364 LRTFVPTMIG

-386 TSTSTIVDLTTIYP
+386 SSTSTIVDLTTIYP
-400 DTIKGSTYINDSNV
+400 DTIKGSTFINDSNIS
-414 TIVGYITTGAS
+414 IVGYITTGSS
-425 NYPSLRINSSFK
+425 NYPSLRIKSDFT

>member
-54 DTREYEPLTIVS
+54 DTREYEPLTIVT
-66 YRGNSYTSM
+66 YQGNSYTSM
-75 QYVPTSISIADTAY
+75 QYVPTSIGIADTAY

-120 INANTAAINANAAAI
+120 ISANAAAISTNAAAISANTAAINANAAAI
-135 DANAAAIDAN
+135 
-145 TAAIDANT
+145 
-153 AAIAQE
+153 AQE
-159 KTDRTTNVML
+159 NKDRTTNVML
-169 AFGDSFGVNTISQG
+169 AFGDSYGVDTISQG

-195 VTELHNY
+195 ATELHNY
-202 CVGGATFNTAK
+202 CVGGATFNTTN

-275 ASKQDILSYGAKQK
+275 ASKQDILSYGAKYK

-296 NGNFATPVFID
+296 NGDFATPVFID

-347 SVVATNETVN
+347 SVVATNEAVN

-364 LRTFVPSMIG
+364 LRSFVPTMIG
-374 RRIQYIGSIDTT
+374 RRIQYTATINATPSA
-386 TSTSTIVDLTTIYP
+386 IVDLTTIYP

-414 TIVGYITTGAS
+414 TIVGYITTGNS
-425 NYPSLRINSSFK
+425 HYPSLRINSSFT

>member
-54 DTREYEPLTIVS
+54 DTREYEPLTIVT
-66 YRGNSYTSM
+66 YQGNSYTSM
-75 QYVPTSISIADTAY
+75 QYVPTNIGIADTAY

-98 QVEAYRAEVRAFDDR
+98 QMEAYRAEVKTFDDR
-113 INANAAA
+113 INANATAIDANATA

-135 DANAAAIDAN
+135 AKEN
-145 TAAIDANT
+145 
-153 AAIAQE
+153 
-159 KTDRTTNVML
+159 TDRTTNVML
-169 AFGDSFGVNTISQG
+169 AFGDSYGVDTISQG

-195 VTELHNY
+195 ATKLHNY
-202 CVGGATFNTAK
+202 CVGGATFNTTK

-275 ASKQDILSYGAKQK
+275 AAKQDILSYGAKQK

-312 QLANGCMMD
+312 QLANDCMMA
-321 DNIHPTAKGSN
+321 DNIHPTTKGSN

-347 SVVATNETVN
+347 SVVATNEKVN
-357 PQIISSN
+357 PQIISTN
-364 LRTFVPSMIG
+364 LRTFFPTMIG
-374 RRIQYIGSIDTT
+374 RRIQYIGTVEATPSAM
-386 TSTSTIVDLTTIYP
+386 VDLTTIYP
-400 DTIKGSTYINDSNV
+400 DTIIGSTYINDSNV
-414 TIVGYITTGAS
+414 NIVGYITTGSS
-425 NYPSLRINSSFK
+425 NYPSLRINSSFN
-437 GVGFFGFDS
+437 GVGYFGFDS

>member
-17 QRIAAMADTPTDAP
+17 QRIAAMANTPTDAP

-54 DTREYEPLTIVS
+54 DTREYEPLTIVT
-66 YRGNSYTSM
+66 YQGNSYTSM

-120 INANTAAINANAAAI
+120 ISANTAAISANAAAI
-135 DANAAAIDAN
+135 
-145 TAAIDANT
+145 
-153 AAIAQE
+153 AQE
-159 KTDRTTNVML
+159 NTDRTTNVML
-169 AFGDSFGVNTISQG
+169 AFGDSYGVDTISQG

-195 VTELHNY
+195 ATELHNY
-202 CVGGATFNTAK
+202 CVGGATFNTTK

-239 VGGTNDGSNSITDAI
+239 VGGTNDGSNSIADAI

-296 NGNFATPVFID
+296 NGNFDTPVFID
-307 SVVYT
+307 SVVYA

-357 PQIISSN
+357 PKIISSN
-364 LRTFVPSMIG
+364 LRTFIPTMIG
-374 RRIQYIGSIDTT
+374 RRIEYIGSIDTT
-386 TSTSTIVDLTTIYP
+386 SLTSTIVDLTTIYP
-400 DTIKGSTYINDSNV
+400 DTIKGSTFINDSNI
-414 TIVGYITTGAS
+414 TIVGYITTGSS
-425 NYPSLRINSSFK
+425 NYPSLRIKSGFT

>member
-49 PLEWS
+49 PLEWI
-54 DTREYEPLTIVS
+54 DTREYEPLTIVT
-66 YRGNSYTSM
+66 YQGNSYTSM
-75 QYVPTSISIADTAY
+75 QYVPTSINIADTAY
-89 WALTGNFNA
+89 WALTGNYNA

-120 INANTAAINANAAAI
+120 INANTAAINAN
-135 DANAAAIDAN
+135 
-145 TAAIDANT
+145 TAAINANA

-169 AFGDSFGVNTISQG
+169 AFGDSYGVDTISQG

-195 VTELHNY
+195 ATELHNY
-202 CVGGATFNTAK
+202 CVGGATFNATK

-218 VQVDKAISE
+218 VQVDRAISE

-239 VGGTNDGSNSITDAI
+239 VGGTNDGSNSIADAI

-289 RIAALNL
+289 RIEALNL
-296 NGNFATPVFID
+296 NDNFATPVFID

-321 DNIHPTAKGSN
+321 DNTHPTAKGSN

-347 SVVATNETVN
+347 SVVATNEAVN

-364 LRTFVPSMIG
+364 LRTFVPTMIG
-374 RRIQYIGSIDTT
+374 RRIQYIGTIDITS
-386 TSTSTIVDLTTIYP
+386 STSTIVDLTTIYP
-400 DTIKGSTYINDSNV
+400 DMIKGSTFINDNNV
-414 TIVGYITTGAS
+414 TIVGYITTGSS
-425 NYPSLRINSSFK
+425 NYPSLRIKSGFT